1 MSLNTN
7 HLERCIN
14 TLQQS
19 FILLQ
24 QQSPDSIEYEVF
36 RNALIKGY
44 ELTLETSGKL
54 LKKALKPY
62 FSNPQEVEQLVFK
75 DIFRYAAKHQLLDK
89 NEVKRWFA
97 YRDNRN
103 NTAHDYGADFAEH
116 TLILLPQ
123 FLADVKELQRIL
135 DDPRFKTRT

>member
-14 TLQQS
+14 TLRQS
-19 FILLQ
+19 FVLLQ

-54 LKKALKPY
+54 LKKVLKPY

-75 DIFRYAAKHQLLDK
+75 DIFRYAAKHHLLYKD
-89 NEVKRWFA
+89 EVKRWFA

-103 NTAHDYGADFAEH
+103 STAHDYGIGFAEE
-116 TLILLPQ
+116 TLKLIPDFLQDVEHLVEILKH
-123 FLADVKELQRIL
+123 AKS
-135 DDPRFKTRT
+135 